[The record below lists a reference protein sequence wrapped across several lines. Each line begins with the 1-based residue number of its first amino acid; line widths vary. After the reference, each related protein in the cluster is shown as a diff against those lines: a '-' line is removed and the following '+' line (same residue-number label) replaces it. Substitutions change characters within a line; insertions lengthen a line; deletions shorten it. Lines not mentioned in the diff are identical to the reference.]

1 MALEHQIRTI
11 AFCLRALKTDLDK
24 KKITTLSSKAIIN
37 VNGLSPDVDMNIN
50 FAAFKRNFVG
60 SKLVTETNRRVLAK
74 L

>member
-1 MALEHQIRTI
+1 MALEHQIHTI

-24 KKITTLSSKAIIN
+24 KKFTTLPSKAIIN
-37 VNGLSPDVDMNIN
+37 VNGLSPDVEMNIN

-60 SKLVTETNRRVLAK
+60 LKLVTETNQKMLAK